1 MKDFLLTAGWG
12 DAEAHPLAGDA
23 SSRRYTRLTRGAESA
38 ILMDDPEG
46 DVALFAR
53 LARHLLSIDLSAPR
67 VLAEAPGKLLLED
80 LGDGLVARLCT
91 DAETEKRLYLVAT
104 DALIALHRHAPPE
117 GLPVADAAHLSR
129 ITGLVFDAY
138 CPGSG
143 ARHDPE
149 ARDRV
154 IAALHDLI
162 AEHAPETDVMI
173 LRDYHAE
180 NILWLPEREGAARAG
195 LLDFQDALK
204 GPRAYDL
211 ISLIRDAR
219 RDVSKAT
226 AEACIRHYLAETGAE
241 EARFRTALAV
251 LGVQRSLRIL
261 GIFASLAKTRG
272 KPQYI
277 DLIPRVWNNL
287 QTDLAHPALTELR
300 ALLEPALPAPTP
312 ETLERLKS

>member
-1 MKDFLLTAGWG
+1 MKDFLFTAGWG
-12 DAEAHPLAGDA
+12 GAEAQPLAGDA
-23 SSRRYTRLTRGAESA
+23 SSRRYTRLARGAETA
-38 ILMDDPEG
+38 ILMEDPEG

-53 LARHLLSIDLSAPR
+53 LARHLLQIGLSAPR
-67 VLAEAPGKLLLED
+67 VLAEAPGLLLLED

-91 DAETEKRLYLVAT
+91 DAATEKRLYLGAT

-117 GLPVADAAHLSR
+117 DLPVADAAHLSR
-129 ITGLVFDAY
+129 ITGLAFDAY
-138 CPGSG
+138 VPGTG
-143 ARHDPE
+143 APHDP
-149 ARDRV
+149 ATRDRV
-154 IAALHDLI
+154 IAAFDALI

-204 GPRAYDL
+204 GHRAYDL

-219 RDVSKAT
+219 RDVSDAT
-226 AEACIRHYLAETGAE
+226 AEACIRHYLDQTGTDETP
-241 EARFRTALAV
+241 FRTALAV
-251 LGVQRSLRIL
+251 LGVQRNLRIL
-261 GIFASLAKTRG
+261 GVFASLAKKRG

-277 DLIPRVWNNL
+277 DLIPRVWDHL
-287 QTDLAHPALTELR
+287 QTDLAHPALAGIR
-300 ALLEPALPAPTP
+300 ALLDPALPAPTP

>member
-1 MKDFLLTAGWG
+1 MKEFLLTAGWS
-12 DAEAHPLAGDA
+12 DAVAQPLAGDA

-53 LARHLLSIDLSAPR
+53 LARHLLSIGLSAPR
-67 VLAEAPGKLLLED
+67 VLAEAPGLLLLED
-80 LGDGLVARLCT
+80 LGDGLLARLCT
-91 DAETEKRLYLVAT
+91 DVESEKRLYLVAT

-117 GLPVADAAHLSR
+117 NLPVADAAHLSQ
-129 ITGLVFDAY
+129 ITGLAFDAY
-138 CPGSG
+138 VPGTG
-143 ARHDPE
+143 APQDPQT
-149 ARDRV
+149 RDAV

-180 NILWLPEREGAARAG
+180 NILWLPGRDGAARAG

-219 RDVSKAT
+219 RDVSAET
-226 AEACIRHYLAETGAE
+226 AEACIRHYLGETGADE
-241 EARFRTALAV
+241 TRFRSALAV

-277 DLIPRVWNNL
+277 DLIPRVWGNL
-287 QTDLAHPALTELR
+287 QTDLAHPAVAELR
-300 ALLEPALPAPTP
+300 ALLARSLPAPTP

>member
-1 MKDFLLTAGWG
+1 MKDFLFKAGWA
-12 DAEAHPLAGDA
+12 DAEVHPLAGDA
-23 SSRRYTRLTRGAESA
+23 SSRRYSRLTLGSETA

-46 DVALFAR
+46 DVSLFAR
-53 LARHLLSIDLSAPR
+53 LARHLLSIGLSAPR

-91 DAETEKRLYLVAT
+91 DAEAEKRLYLVAT
-104 DALIALHRHAPPE
+104 DALIALHRHAPPAD
-117 GLPVADAAHLSR
+117 LPVADAAHLSQ
-129 ITGLVFDAY
+129 ITGLAFDAY
-138 CPGSG
+138 VPGSG
-143 ARHDPE
+143 APQAPE
-149 ARDRV
+149 ARASV
-154 IAALHDLI
+154 IATLYDLI

-219 RDVSKAT
+219 RDVSAEA
-226 AEACIRHYLAETGAE
+226 AEACISHYLGQTGTDET
-241 EARFRTALAV
+241 RFRTALAV

-277 DLIPRVWNNL
+277 DLIPRVWDNL
-287 QTDLAHPALTELR
+287 QTDLAHPALTGLR